1 MEQTYISVCKEFLVL
16 MGQYGKLPGTFDQP
30 ESFYGKEGVIP
41 IVLTGKDGKLLV
53 AQCKWS
59 AEPMTGTDFEDLLK
73 RTEQLGQEAD
83 YYYLFSKEGF
93 RSELSVVAS
102 GMDNIEL
109 IDLESL

>member
-1 MEQTYISVCKEFLVL
+1 
-16 MGQYGKLPGTFDQP
+16 
-30 ESFYGKEGVIP
+30 
-41 IVLTGKDGKLLV
+41 
-53 AQCKWS
+53 
-59 AEPMTGTDFEDLLK
+59 MTGADFEELLK

-93 RSELSVVAS
+93 RSELSAAVS